1 MGSILAAL
9 AEAVGL
15 GWIFRP
21 HDDRP
26 AYRKPHPLL
35 RVAGNLLWVA
45 IVAGLIW
52 WSDRLMEE
60 FRQFV
65 ARGGR

>member
-1 MGSILAAL
+1 MAAL

-21 HDDRP
+21 LDMRLPHRRP
-26 AYRKPHPLL
+26 RPLL
-35 RVAGNLLWVA
+35 RAAGTLLWVA
-45 IVAGLIW
+45 VVGGLLW
-52 WSDRLMEE
+52 WYDHLSHEIME
-60 FRQFV
+60 FF

>member
-1 MGSILAAL
+1 MGTILAAL

-26 AYRKPHPLL
+26 PYRRRRPLL
-35 RVAGNLLWVA
+35 RAPGNLLWVA
-45 IVAGLIW
+45 VVAGLLW
-52 WSDRLMEE
+52 WSNRMWDEIVE
-60 FRQFV
+60 FF